1 MAEELDPVKIQ
12 EKIEKLKN
20 SDFKQQQL
28 KSWRPQQTKT
38 NVCICYGIFG
48 LLFLAVGVIL
58 YDQADKE
65 MEFKKRYDNISDC
78 IPNNLPGS
86 AGTVCTVDFVLIG
99 DNEKDFNNFN
109 KT

>member
-1 MAEELDPVKIQ
+1 
-12 EKIEKLKN
+12 
-20 SDFKQQQL
+20 
-28 KSWRPQQTKT
+28 
-38 NVCICYGIFG
+38 
-48 LLFLAVGVIL
+48 
-58 YDQADKE
+58 

-86 AGTVCTVDFVLIG
+86 AGKVCTVDFVLIG